1 VELLVKHN
9 DLWLIKMGRV
19 LHHFPR
25 LNHTFRAIQ
34 LTYKVSIL
42 TQINNKKLLTM
53 YDRIKLYT
61 ICGQNYKVLDFI
73 TFALS
78 VMLWN
83 RTIEMIK
90 TKNPNLPKNYLSTNP
105 QH

>member
-1 VELLVKHN
+1 
-9 DLWLIKMGRV
+9 
-19 LHHFPR
+19 
-25 LNHTFRAIQ
+25 
-34 LTYKVSIL
+34 
-42 TQINNKKLLTM
+42 M

-61 ICGQNYKVLDFI
+61 TCGQNYKVLDFI